1 MILCTSKASG
11 DDRLEIFLMN
21 VFDVD
26 ILTFKELVLFLAL
39 PILSILA
46 VSLNLFSSCLRC
58 IYFISPISLY
68 KQGLI
73 DLSLIL
79 QAVKCHAASKAR

>member
-1 MILCTSKASG
+1 MILCTSKVSD
-11 DDRLEIFLMN
+11 DDRLEIFFID

-26 ILTFKELVLFLAL
+26 ILTFKDLVLFLAL
-39 PILSILA
+39 SILSILA
-46 VSLNLFSSCLRC
+46 VSLNLFSSCFRC
-58 IYFISPISLY
+58 IYFSSPICLY

-79 QAVKCHAASKAR
+79 QAVKCHAASNAR

>member
-1 MILCTSKASG
+1 MILCTSKASD
-11 DDRLEIFLMN
+11 DDRLELFFID

-26 ILTFKELVLFLAL
+26 ILTFRDLVLFLAL
-39 PILSILA
+39 SILSILA
-46 VSLNLFSSCLRC
+46 VSLNLFSSCFCC
-58 IYFISPISLY
+58 IYFSSPICLY